1 MMARARI
8 QPPSW
13 AIDEV
18 LAACSP
24 LARLLYRDLHAI
36 ADKTG
41 RLEDRPKRIGV
52 SCLPYDRCDVD
63 ALLEELAASGRIR
76 RYAVA
81 GQKFIEIPDFLK
93 HQHPHIREAASDI
106 PPPLDEHQPQHD
118 QGEAEPDLDRDK
130 APPGSPVPV
139 SVYRSG
145 EGEDPGSVSV
155 RDQPP
160 RLAADFADFKVYA
173 AIASESLRLALLDAD
188 ESNAT
193 VSAIFSDLCAR
204 QGQRYDA
211 GIRQRA
217 IDAARRAR
225 EKHARAFTEFAAR
238 RQCADAASTRAEG
251 PADTDFQPLADIPV
265 TPASAP
271 DPWGHLRQPPGH
283 SEAAAA
289 VKERRAAKAATP
301 RGS

>member
-1 MMARARI
+1 MARARI

-13 AIDEV
+13 AIDEG

-106 PPPLDEHQPQHD
+106 PPPTEEHQPED
-118 QGEAEPDLDRDK
+118 NPGNAEPDPGRDK

-145 EGEDPGSVSV
+145 EDK
-155 RDQPP
+155 DQPP

-193 VSAIFSDLCAR
+193 VSAIFSDLCAK
-204 QGQRYDA
+204 QGHRYDA

-217 IDAARRAR
+217 IDAARRSR
-225 EKHARAFTEFAAR
+225 ESVARAFTELAAR
-238 RQCADAASTRAEG
+238 QPCADAASTRAEV

-265 TPASAP
+265 TPGSEP
-271 DPWGHLRQPPGH
+271 DRWGHPRQPPGH

-289 VKERRAAKAATP
+289 VEERRAAEAATR

>member
-1 MMARARI
+1 MARARI

-13 AIDEV
+13 AIDDV

-52 SCLPYDRCDVD
+52 SCLPYDRCDID
-63 ALLEELAASGRIR
+63 ALLEELAACGRIR

-81 GQKFIEIPDFLK
+81 GQKFIDIPDFLK

-106 PPPLDEHQPQHD
+106 PPPPDEHPPQHNP
-118 QGEAEPDLDRDK
+118 GKAEPDPGRDE

-139 SVYRSG
+139 SVYGSG
-145 EGEDPGSVSV
+145 EGEDPVLVSVSV
-155 RDQPP
+155 KDQPP
-160 RLAADFADFKVYA
+160 RPAADFADFRIYA
-173 AIASESLRLALLDAD
+173 AIASESLRLALLESD

-204 QGQRYDA
+204 QGHRYDP

-225 EKHARAFTEFAAR
+225 EKR
-238 RQCADAASTRAEG
+238 RSGANGIRGA
-251 PADTDFQPLADIPV
+251 PAV
-265 TPASAP
+265 
-271 DPWGHLRQPPGH
+271 R
-283 SEAAAA
+283 
-289 VKERRAAKAATP
+289 
-301 RGS
+301 

>member
-1 MMARARI
+1 MARARI

-18 LAACSP
+18 LATCSP

-93 HQHPHIREAASDI
+93 YQHPHIREAASDI
-106 PPPLDEHQPQHD
+106 PPPTDEHQPEHD
-118 QGEAEPDLDRDK
+118 QGNAEPDPGRDQ

-139 SVYRSG
+139 SVYGSG
-145 EGEDPGSVSV
+145 EGEDPGSVPVSESG

-173 AIASESLRLALLDAD
+173 AIASESFRLALLDSD
-188 ESNAT
+188 DSNAT
-193 VSAIFSDLCAR
+193 VSAIFSDLCAK
-204 QGQRYDA
+204 QGHRYDA
-211 GIRQRA
+211 GFRPRA
-217 IDAARRAR
+217 IDAARRSR
-225 EKHARAFTEFAAR
+225 EKVARTFTEFVAR
-238 RQCADAASTRAEG
+238 PQCADAASTHAEVRADAG
-251 PADTDFQPLADIPV
+251 SKSDT
-265 TPASAP
+265 SA
-271 DPWGHLRQPPGH
+271 G
-283 SEAAAA
+283 
-289 VKERRAAKAATP
+289 
-301 RGS
+301 